1 MPSLSKF
8 IPPLLTILALSLIIY
23 LAVFIRSGTLSSPT
37 VLDYDPWWQYRH
49 AKEIYENG
57 FRIPDWDILSYYPP
71 GRPYAI
77 SQGWPFTI
85 AFFYEVLK
93 NFFSNIDFMQV
104 GKLAPLIMVA
114 LIPIPAF
121 LLGRLL
127 SNNIGGLTAA
137 FFAIASPSFIGVSM
151 AGYTDTD
158 APVAFYMFASV
169 FTIFLALKNSSKK
182 LKAIPF
188 YILSVFTTLL
198 FVFNWGAG
206 WFPLILFL
214 AFIPSLI
221 VFRLLEEVW
230 YQKRIKFHFRS
241 LMPEVKSI
249 LLPLLIIFLAT
260 NVIAIF
266 LGFNTMFHSLKGALG
281 FTGLAGEPL
290 IVNISVAELQ
300 NINIFSKAG
309 FNTVAERVGVLPTIM
324 TLIGL
329 PLLALY
335 KIYKKERISFVEIFL
350 FLWALVTFYLILKG
364 IRFSLLF
371 SMSSSIASGYVI
383 GNLFNYLKNKN
394 VLLLSSVFAVISVF
408 IFISASNAIQIGFSS
423 GGLSISQNWY
433 DGLDWLKENADKDAL
448 ISTWWDP
455 GHIIAGYTGLKV
467 HADGAHCVP
476 GNCIPYDHNIRIR
489 DMGRI
494 FSTSDENESVEI
506 LKKYTSLTDE
516 QCSEAKKKFG
526 DKFPEEACK
535 DVTEVY
541 VLATSDLIGKYFW
554 MSCFGSFDMNLW
566 KSTSGNKWKCDGKN
580 FLIMSF
586 NQFDRNGFPIYSGGG
601 LTLTLLQNGTQ
612 LLAVMNA
619 PSQGIR
625 NMLVSDVVYYQGGQ
639 ELRSEATA
647 DNVLE
652 GMVLIDPSFG
662 AAIFMEPSVRDS
674 IFTEMFFFNGRDLEK
689 FEMVY
694 QNSEMKIFKAKF
706 D

>member
-1 MPSLSKF
+1 MPNPSKL
-8 IPPLLTILALSLIIY
+8 IPVLLTIFSLGAIIY
-23 LAVFIRSGTLSSPT
+23 LAVFIRSGTLSAPT

-49 AKEIYENG
+49 AKEIYDNG
-57 FRIPDWDILSYYPP
+57 FSIPDWDILSYYPP

-93 NFFSNIDFMQV
+93 NFINIDFMQA

-127 SNNIGGLTAA
+127 SNNIGGLVAA
-137 FFAIASPSFIGVSM
+137 LFAIAAPTFIGVSM

-169 FTIFLALKNSSKK
+169 FTIFLAIKNSNKK
-182 LKAIPF
+182 LMSIPL
-188 YILSVFTTLL
+188 YVLAVFTTLI

-214 AFIPSLI
+214 AFIPALI
-221 VFRLLEEVW
+221 VFRLVEEMW
-230 YQKRIKFHFRS
+230 YQKKVKLYFRS
-241 LMPEVKSI
+241 LLPEVKSI
-249 LLPLLIIFLAT
+249 LLPLIIIFLAT
-260 NVIAIF
+260 NIIAVF
-266 LGFNTMFHSLKGALG
+266 LGFNTMFQSLKGALG

-300 NINIFSKAG
+300 IINIFTKSG

-335 KIYKKERISFVEIFL
+335 KVYKKERISFVEIFL
-350 FLWALVTFYLILKG
+350 FLWALVTFYLIIKG

-383 GNLFNYLKNKN
+383 GNLFNYLKNRN

-408 IFISASNAIQIGFSS
+408 VFISVSTAVQIGLSS
-423 GGLSISQNWY
+423 GGLTISQNWY
-433 DGLDWLKENADKDAL
+433 DGLDWLKENADKDSL
-448 ISTWWDP
+448 VSTWWDP

-476 GNCIPYDHNIRIR
+476 GNCIPYDHNIRIK
-489 DMGRI
+489 DMGKI
-494 FSTSDENESVEI
+494 FSTADENESIEI
-506 LKKYTSLTDE
+506 LRKYTSLTDD
-516 QCSEAKKKFG
+516 QCNQAKEKFG

-541 VLATSDLIGKYFW
+541 VLATNDLIGKYFW

-566 KSTSGNKWKCDGKN
+566 KSTAGDKWKCDGKN
-580 FLIMSF
+580 FLVMPF
-586 NQFDRNGFPIYSGGG
+586 TQFDRSGFPIYSGGG
-601 LTLTLLQNGTQ
+601 LTLTLLQNETQ
-612 LLAVMNA
+612 LLAVMTA

-625 NMLVSDVVYYQGGQ
+625 SVLVSDVVYYQGGQ
-639 ELRSEATA
+639 ELQSKSTGN
-647 DNVLE
+647 NVLD
-652 GMVLIDPSFG
+652 GMVWIDPGFG
-662 AAIFMEPSVRDS
+662 TAIYMEPDIRDS
-674 IFTEMFFFNGRDLEK
+674 IFTKMFFFNGKDLEK

-694 QNSEMKIFKAKF
+694 QNPEMKIFKARF
-706 D
+706 G